1 MSREY
6 SNGKQ
11 DFYYEENTMIHH
23 ISLDAKNPRH
33 VATVLAEI
41 MGGQI
46 VPAPPNFRPDSW
58 FVLTGD
64 QYGTLVEV
72 LPLGTEMMPD
82 DIEAGFHQGASAPY
96 VPTHAYISVQVNA
109 ETLQQIGKRENWFVR
124 VCDRGPFD
132 LVEFWIENRQLIE
145 FAPPEM
151 AAKYLNLLTNPQAM
165 QAALADLAEAR

>member
-1 MSREY
+1 
-6 SNGKQ
+6 
-11 DFYYEENTMIHH
+11 MIHH
-23 ISLDAKNPRH
+23 ISLDAKNPKH

-72 LPLGTEMMPD
+72 LPLGTEMWPD
-82 DIEAGFHQGASAPY
+82 EIEAGFHGGASAPY
-96 VPTHAYISVQVNA
+96 VPTHAYISVNVSE
-109 ETLQQIGKRENWFVR
+109 ETLLQIGKREGWLTR

-132 LVEFWIENRQLIE
+132 LVEFWIENRQVIE
-145 FAPPEM
+145 FAAPEM
-151 AAKYLNLLTNPQAM
+151 KERYLALLTNPQAL
-165 QAALADLAEAR
+165 QAALADLAEA